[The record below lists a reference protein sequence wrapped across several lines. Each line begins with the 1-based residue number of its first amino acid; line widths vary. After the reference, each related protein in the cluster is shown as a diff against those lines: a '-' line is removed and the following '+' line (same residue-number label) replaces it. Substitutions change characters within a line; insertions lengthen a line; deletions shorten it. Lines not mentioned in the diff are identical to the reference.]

1 MCAGLNAVNW
11 ASFLKEAPEHAKNEL
26 VKNIREGVVIK
37 LEKPLK
43 RCRHNNLPSVRG
55 RINSDFIDKY
65 INEECEKGR
74 ILGPFENI
82 DFWEGENIHIV
93 PLGVVSGRKL
103 RMIENYSFPK
113 SGGSVNDAINDNEKS
128 ISYPDLLDLLSHEPL
143 QVRF

>member
-1 MCAGLNAVNW
+1 MYTFADTHICKVASCCVCTGLNAVNW
-11 ASFLKEAPEHAKNEL
+11 ASFLKEAPKHAKNEL

-43 RCRHNNLPSVRG
+43 RCRHNNLSSVRG

-82 DFWEGENIHIV
+82 DFWEEENIHIV
-93 PLGVVSGRKL
+93 PLGWFQDG
-103 RMIENYSFPK
+103 NY
-113 SGGSVNDAINDNEKS
+113 V
-128 ISYPDLLDLLSHEPL
+128 
-143 QVRF
+143 